1 MIIPTT
7 IMFTKAGCNDSSY
20 EKAACRGG
28 AQRKRSCTSRIRSLR
43 GECPDDTDRNGEQS
57 IPHRVH
63 RPICRC
69 RKPQYY
75 GRTCACRG
83 E

>member
-20 EKAACRGG
+20 EKAACRGD
-28 AQRKRSCTSRIRSLR
+28 AQRKRSCTSRVRSLR
-43 GECPDDTDRNGEQS
+43 GENPDDIDQDGEQP
-57 IPHRVH
+57 IPYRIR

-69 RKPQYY
+69 RKRQSY
-75 GRTCACRG
+75 GRTCTCRG